1 MTKNST
7 TTKLEVALFAVLAF
21 IVGVF
26 AMDNPVTQQVA
37 LEPQA
42 VASTTIPANTTLP
55 VQEATV
61 IPPTQHI
68 AKAVLKPKLIP
79 ASYATY
85 AAPHYKSLP
94 NPSTEQGWD
103 SHKLL
108 IVTAAKYANAD
119 PEIVAVITAI
129 ETEFISNAANPR
141 STAKG
146 LCQFTEGT
154 WVAMA
159 RKYGDKYGITPHTS
173 RLDAR
178 ANAIMCAEYLNENQH
193 YLETMLNRKVQPTE
207 LYMAHLLGAGGAL
220 SIIKARSTA
229 LAINVRPDAAAS
241 NKNLFYAK
249 IGKNSYKARTVYEFK
264 QNLRNKVKVQRE
276 LYGESAIAYSEL
288 LHGNSG
294 ATPIAINYQVVSDH
308 RS

>member
-42 VASTTIPANTTLP
+42 VAINTPTQNTTLP
-55 VQEATV
+55 VQKAAV
-61 IPPTQHI
+61 IPPTEQI
-68 AKAVLKPKLIP
+68 AKAVPKPKLIY
-79 ASYATY
+79 ASYSSY
-85 AAPHYKSLP
+85 KAPHYKSLP
-94 NPSTEQGWD
+94 NPSTAMGWEA
-103 SHKLL
+103 HKSMVVL
-108 IVTAAKYANAD
+108 AAKYANAD

-129 ETEFISNAANPR
+129 ETGFDGSAKNPGSNAA
-141 STAKG
+141 G
-146 LCQFTEGT
+146 LCQFIPST
-154 WVAMA
+154 WRAMA
-159 RKYGDKYGITPHTS
+159 TRYGSKYGITPQTS
-173 RLDAR
+173 SLDAR
-178 ANAIMCAEYLNENQH
+178 ANAIMCAEYLNENQQ
-193 YLETMLNRKVQPTE
+193 YLETVLNRKVQPTE
-207 LYMAHLLGAGGAL
+207 LYMAHLLGAGGAV
-220 SIIKARSTA
+220 SIIKARGTA

-249 IGKNSYKARTVYEFK
+249 IGKNSYKARTVSEFR

-294 ATPIAINYQVVSDH
+294 ATPIAINYQVVTDH
-308 RS
+308 QS